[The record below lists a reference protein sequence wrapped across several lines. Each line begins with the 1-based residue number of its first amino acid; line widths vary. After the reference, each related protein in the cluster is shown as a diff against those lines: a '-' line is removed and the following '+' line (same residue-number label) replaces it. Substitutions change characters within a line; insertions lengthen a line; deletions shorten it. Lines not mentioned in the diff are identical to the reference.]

1 MSDSFIFFNTINISR
16 TNSSKFPARSDWL
29 RKAWELQKTLVL
41 KKLLFPRWLVKT
53 LVLYFFIFYFYSR
66 INVKWRVRRNRCGHR
81 HLISI
86 SYASSMSLLWPSSCS
101 SVDAAPRFGH
111 SWEGSKDRLKS
122 LVLGSWQVG
131 WFLWR
136 SSCNNLIVSSLT
148 RAAMESG
155 LELNKCN
162 VPLQVRGGLC
172 RNILR
177 PHHAVPAAGERRGGR
192 HLPGGQDDQSHEA
205 RSLHRHGELS
215 VIMSTDVFSPLWS
228 SPLLILKLGLSALT
242 H

>member
-1 MSDSFIFFNTINISR
+1 M
-16 TNSSKFPARSDWL
+16 
-29 RKAWELQKTLVL
+29 KTLL
-41 KKLLFPRWLVKT
+41 
-53 LVLYFFIFYFYSR
+53 LYFVIFYFYSR

-81 HLISI
+81 HSISI

-122 LVLGSWQVG
+122 LVLGWSRMIS
-131 WFLWR
+131 WR

-215 VIMSTDVFSPLWS
+215 VIMSTGVFSPLWS
-228 SPLLILKLGLSALT
+228 SPLLILGLSALT